1 MAVLQAQRAELEE
14 ERERLQAAL
23 AQRQTAAA
31 VQRAPDAS
39 VGALLEAVRAACFH
53 HDVSIS
59 CSHSPVV
66 SLSPHLPGASVGALL
81 EAVRADHFH
90 CSVAHRAHSALWWL

>member
-1 MAVLQAQRAELEE
+1 MGLRACVNVLQAQRAELEE

-31 VQRAPDAS
+31 MQQAPN
-39 VGALLEAVRAACFH
+39 
-53 HDVSIS
+53 
-59 CSHSPVV
+59 
-66 SLSPHLPGASVGALL
+66 ASVGALL

-90 CSVAHRAHSALWWL
+90 RSVAVCAYSTL